1 MQTNVIETMF
11 NVILN
16 HYNVMYNIVRVHFP
30 TLICHFWTLSKKF
43 LWTLF
48 WNPLSRIIIHWISF
62 RLHPAHQLA
71 VCGCVCCVC
80 TACLHRERESTPHLH
95 SCSTHT
101 CIPADTQTMKAHNSC
116 EDSSKLQMNVY
127 SLTYF
132 ILICNSQEAKQHS
145 LL

>member
-1 MQTNVIETMF
+1 MQTNVNETMF

-16 HYNVMYNIVRVHFP
+16 HYNVMYNIVRVCFP
-30 TLICHFWTLSKKF
+30 TLICHFWILSKNYF
-43 LWTLF
+43 EHYFETPCPGL
-48 WNPLSRIIIHWISF
+48 LSTGYLLGCTQPISW
-62 RLHPAHQLA
+62 LCVGVCA
-71 VCGCVCCVC
+71 VCV
-80 TACLHRERESTPHLH
+80 LHVSTERERVHSHLH

-132 ILICNSQEAKQHS
+132 KLICNSQEAK
-145 LL
+145 